1 MPRPLWTGTI
11 SFGLVNVPVK
21 LFNAV
26 SRKSVSFNQLDD
38 RTMARIRY
46 RKVSALDGAEVPD
59 EHIVKGF
66 EVSRDRYVV
75 VNPDELEPFLPVKT
89 HSIELEAFVDLD
101 EIDPILLDASYYLAP
116 DALPK
121 PYALLVA
128 AMANAGKV
136 GIGTFVLRNKQ
147 YVVVLRPVDGHLV
160 LSTMVYADEIV
171 DPATIPELADLGA
184 VELPDRELALAGQLV
199 ESLAGRFEPETHHD
213 AYREQ
218 VLDLI
223 ARKAAG
229 EALEAV
235 PVAVAAS
242 PVVDLMAALEASVA
256 AARAAR
262 TRHPTSHEPE
272 APPARASA

>member
-11 SFGLVNVPVK
+11 TFGLVNVPVK

-46 RKVSALDGAEVPD
+46 RKVSALDGAEVPE

-75 VNPDELEPFLPVKT
+75 VNPDELEPFLPIKT
-89 HSIELEAFVDLD
+89 RSIELEAFVDLD
-101 EIDPILLDASYYLAP
+101 EIDPMLFDASYYLAP

-128 AMANAGKV
+128 AMASAGKV

-147 YVVVLRPVDGHLV
+147 YVVALRPVDGHLV

-171 DPATIPELADLGA
+171 DPASIPELADLGTA
-184 VELPDRELALAGQLV
+184 ELPERELALAGQLV
-199 ESLAGRFEPETHHD
+199 ESLTGRFEPETHHG
-213 AYREQ
+213 AYRDH

-235 PVAVAAS
+235 PAAASAS

-262 TRHPTSHEPE
+262 TRHPTSHEPD
-272 APPARASA
+272 APARASA